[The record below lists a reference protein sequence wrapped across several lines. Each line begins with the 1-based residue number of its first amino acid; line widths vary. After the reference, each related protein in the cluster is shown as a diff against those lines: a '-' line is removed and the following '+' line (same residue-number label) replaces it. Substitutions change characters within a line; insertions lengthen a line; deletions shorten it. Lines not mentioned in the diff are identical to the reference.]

1 MVRGGT
7 VLKQKLV
14 NEIYHPSLCNQNS
27 SSTLILAGDGLPLN
41 ISSNLLRLF
50 SPFLT
55 SLLDLPPCI
64 TTSIIIPDTSM
75 RTAASLIELLMKGS
89 ATLDSEVTT
98 NIQELSEILGISLG
112 NLSILQGGDAE
123 LVAPIVG
130 QNLRAGSS
138 SSPATRSSTLRR
150 KSANQR
156 RVLQASIGVAAPNI
170 IRNIKEEV
178 NTEAA
183 DVVSKYNCEICK
195 KHFNAA
201 GPLAFHYCK
210 HFYKE
215 LQSLQFPDYM
225 EDTKCNKCEKMLPD
239 KKAMLCH
246 LGVKHKFINQ
256 VLSLQGLQKIPLGI
270 QTSESANSNIKIKM
284 EKQAASTSFNQRSS
298 KSRGTKSKPVD
309 RVETPKTRP
318 GRNSK
323 EIKEVKFCE
332 ICDKEFENVSQLAT
346 HMISSHMLREIKDR
360 FNTLYNGKECTV
372 CCKAFSKGTV
382 WMHLG
387 SVHNKLDE
395 VLMEKGLRPLK
406 IQVPSNIRKI
416 VVKRERMEEDSNTG
430 DVPDYQLPNL
440 FESVV
445 PSSSGQD
452 QENEDSNG
460 YDQTM
465 AAADPLGS

>member
-1 MVRGGT
+1 M
-7 VLKQKLV
+7 LKQKFG
-14 NEIYHPSLCNQNS
+14 NEIYHPSLCSQNS

-55 SLLDLPPCI
+55 SLLDLPPCV
-64 TTSIIIPDTSM
+64 TTSIIVPDTSM
-75 RTAASLIELLMKGS
+75 KTASSLLELLMSGS
-89 ATLDSEVTT
+89 AVLDSAVTT
-98 NIQELSEILGISLG
+98 NIQELSEVLGISLG
-112 NLSILQGGDAE
+112 NLSVLQGGDAE
-123 LVAPIVG
+123 LVTPMVG
-130 QNLRAGSS
+130 RNLRTGSS
-138 SSPATRSSTLRR
+138 STLVTRSSTMRR
-150 KSANQR
+150 KSTMQR
-156 RVLQASIGVAAPNI
+156 RGSQPANGGPAPNI

-178 NTEAA
+178 NSEAA
-183 DVVSKYNCEICK
+183 DVVSKFNCEICK
-195 KHFNAA
+195 KHFNAP

-256 VLSLQGLQKIPLGI
+256 VLSLQGLQKIPLG
-270 QTSESANSNIKIKM
+270 SSAESVNTNVKIKM

-298 KSRGTKSKPVD
+298 KTRGTKSKPAD
-309 RVETPKTRP
+309 RVETPKTRQ

-332 ICDKEFENVSQLAT
+332 ICDKEWENVSQLAN
-346 HMISSHMLREIKDR
+346 HMISSHMLRDIKDR
-360 FNTLYNGKECTV
+360 FNTLYNGKECTI
-372 CCKAFSKGTV
+372 CSKSFSKNAV

-395 VLMEKGLRPLK
+395 ILMEKGLRPLK
-406 IQVPSNIRKI
+406 IQVAPNIRKI

-440 FESVV
+440 FETVSA
-445 PSSSGQD
+445 SASGQE
-452 QENEDSNG
+452 QVNEDSNG
-460 YDQTM
+460 FDPTM
-465 AAADPLGS
+465 LVADPLGS